1 MVSDVPANRP
11 GFIGQIPI
19 RNIWLLMLYASE
31 FFKQVENSKIQV
43 EENPEDIP
51 DLIAEILAA
60 AVERRL
66 RRNLSYGYIATHQVL
81 NRVRG
86 RIDIF
91 TTERNQLLARGK
103 VACQFTELT
112 VDTIRNR
119 YVRSAL
125 DEIAGIV
132 SRPDLRRRCH
142 TLAASMRRVGV
153 TGARP
158 SRSELSLDRIGR
170 HDHFD
175 MHMLAVAHLAFD
187 LALPTEL
194 AGSRFLSSP
203 GRDEKWMRTLY
214 EKAVAG
220 FYNIVLEKRQWRVHA
235 GRQMHWSIQ
244 DKSRE
249 IDRILP
255 AMRTDIELDNIA
267 EGYRI
272 IIDTKFTSILKKGWH
287 RDETLSS
294 QYMYQ
299 MYAYLRSQEGQGDPL
314 AENASG
320 LLLHPSVG
328 EMIDES
334 VEIQGHVIK
343 FATVDL
349 NADAKAIRSRL
360 VNIAYSFFTDTSNV
374 RTQYAI

>member
-1 MVSDVPANRP
+1 MELGVTTAVTDAPTIQP
-11 GFIGQIPI
+11 GFVGHIPI

-31 FFKQVENSKIQV
+31 YFKQVENSNIQV

-60 AVERRL
+60 AVEKRL
-66 RRNLSYGYIATHQVL
+66 KRNLSYGYIAKHQVL

-125 DEIAGIV
+125 DELAGIV

-142 TLAASMRRVGV
+142 TIAASMRRVGV
-153 TGARP
+153 IGARP

-194 AGSRFLSSP
+194 VGSRFLSSP
-203 GRDEKWMRTLY
+203 GRDEQWMRTLY
-214 EKAVAG
+214 EKGVAG
-220 FYNIVLEKRQWRVHA
+220 FYSVVLDKHQWQVSA
-235 GRQMHWSIQ
+235 GRPIYWYIQ
-244 DKSRE
+244 DKTSE

-255 AMRTDIELDNIA
+255 TMRTDIEVVDKI
-267 EGYRI
+267 GGHKFVV
-272 IIDTKFTSILKKGWH
+272 DTKFTSILKKGWH
-287 RDETLSS
+287 RTETLSS
-294 QYMYQ
+294 HHIYQ
-299 MYAYLRSQEGQGDPL
+299 MYAYLRSQEDRDDPL
-314 AENASG
+314 CDHSTG
-320 LLLHPSVG
+320 ILLHPVVG
-328 EMIDES
+328 YKLDES
-334 VEIQGHVIK
+334 VTIQNHQIRFITIDLTK
-343 FATVDL
+343 PATVIREQL
-349 NADAKAIRSRL
+349 LQAIS
-360 VNIAYSFFTDTSNV
+360 
-374 RTQYAI
+374 